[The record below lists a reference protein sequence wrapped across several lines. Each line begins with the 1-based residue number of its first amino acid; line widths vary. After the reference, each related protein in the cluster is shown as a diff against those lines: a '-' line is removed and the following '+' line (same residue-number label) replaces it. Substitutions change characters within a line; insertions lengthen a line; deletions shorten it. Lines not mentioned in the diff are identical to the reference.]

1 MTNRDDMQN
10 DPPAVGAWL
19 LLWAFVLV
27 VGAALAYGASNG

>member
-1 MTNRDDMQN
+1 MTKRDDFQR

-27 VGAALAYGASNG
+27 VAAALAYGATR